1 MDARNLAPSAVLRR
15 TGHFSWM
22 RYWPDLC
29 AVKISRAHL
38 VTFAMVALA
47 AVATIILYWRYSTR
61 PWTRDAQ
68 VRANV
73 VGIAARVAG
82 PIIQIPIRDNQA
94 VKKGDLLFEIDPSTF
109 QATVN
114 NAEAKLKQAQAA
126 EVQAQQEFARQNV
139 LYETK
144 TNDLR
149 DVQNAQDSYVAAVA
163 NTAAAQANLDTA
175 KLNLDYTKVFAPVDG
190 YLTNVNTSPG
200 TYVNEGEQ
208 LLALVD
214 SSSFWIAA
222 YFKETQLRH
231 IRDGA
236 KANIT
241 LMGHDFQPFEGEVVS
256 VAWGIF
262 LQDGSTVDLLP
273 TVSQTIDWVR
283 LPNRFPVRIHVT
295 GRPPVPLR
303 IGQTA
308 SVAIQDS

>member
-1 MDARNLAPSAVLRR
+1 MDTRNLASSAVLCCIGRFSRMRR
-15 TGHFSWM
+15 RFDF
-22 RYWPDLC
+22 R
-29 AVKISRAHL
+29 AVKISRPHL

-47 AVATIILYWRYSTR
+47 VVATFILYWRYSTK
-61 PWTRDAQ
+61 PWTRDGQ

-73 VGIAARVAG
+73 VGIAPRVAG
-82 PIIQIPIRDNQA
+82 PIIQIPIKDNQA

-109 QATVN
+109 QAAVN
-114 NAEAKLKQAQAA
+114 NAVAKLKQAQAA
-126 EVQAQQEFARQNV
+126 EIQTQQELARQTS

-149 DVQNAQDSYVAAVA
+149 DVQNAQDNYASAVA
-163 NTAAAQANLDTA
+163 NSAAAQANLETA
-175 KLNLDYTKVFAPVDG
+175 TLNLGYTKVFAPVDG

-200 TYVNEGEQ
+200 TYVNAGEQ

-236 KANIT
+236 SAKIT
-241 LMGHDFQPFEGEVVS
+241 LMGHDFDPFEGEVVS

-283 LPNRFPVRIHVT
+283 LPNRFPVRIRVT
-295 GRPPVPLR
+295 GTPPVPLR
-303 IGQTA
+303 IGQTV
-308 SVAIQDS
+308 SVAVQGG